1 MKFLIIAKKEIIDIT
16 RDRRTLFMM
25 IAFPLLLMPVM
36 IGSMLKITSSQSK
49 KASLKELRVAFIG
62 EEFAP
67 NLYNAFSN
75 LDKLIILDQI
85 PIDSVQSY
93 IQSEYLDAAININP
107 SYQSNLNNNSQAK
120 ISIYY
125 KGTDSFG
132 TAKERIQ
139 MVLNQFE
146 KNIIKLRL
154 NKLNLKPDVV
164 NAYNIEFN
172 DVASKQERFG
182 KLAGGW
188 LPYVFILFG
197 FMGAMYPALDLGAG
211 EKERGTLETILS
223 SPASRLDIVLGK
235 FIIIMS
241 AAFLTAFLALGG
253 ILIGIQQISE
263 IPSDL
268 LILINEI
275 FTIKTIALIMTLVLP
290 VSAFFSAALLGL
302 SIYAKSF
309 KEAQSIVTPLNIVII
324 FPAVIGTLPG
334 IELNAIT
341 SLIPILNVSL
351 ASKDIIAGVMNPVYM
366 TEVYLSLFGFAA
378 LSLYWCV
385 RSFNKESTIFRN

>member
-1 MKFLIIAKKEIIDIT
+1 MKFLVIAKKEMIDIT
-16 RDRRTLFMM
+16 RDKRTLFMM

-36 IGSMLKITSSQSK
+36 IGSMLKITSSQAK

-268 LILINEI
+268 LILINDI

-366 TEVYLSLFGFAA
+366 TEVYLSLFGFAV
-378 LSLYWCV
+378 LS
-385 RSFNKESTIFRN
+385 